1 MAQTTLP
8 LGPGGVQPHSS
19 HSDDTTCSPRPDSPN
34 QHGSLTTG
42 TSSLGSDTAHSTHGP
57 GCSRP
62 SRTGQRGHAV
72 PGQGTVYRSAL
83 VSSSDTTTTMSSD
96 RSPSTRQR
104 RNVAAVKSRA
114 TRTDSAPA
122 PGVRVATLGYPGQ
135 RCAPGW
141 LASGQT
147 PLTSAAISAADA
159 SQCQSAAGAIP
170 RARPA
175 GAAVTAASD
184 TSDPPLSTGV
194 RVQTCATRILPCPR
208 A

>member
-34 QHGSLTTG
+34 QHCSLGTG

-62 SRTGQRGHAV
+62 SRTGQRGQTA

-83 VSSSDTTTTMSSD
+83 VSSSDTTTTISSD
-96 RSPSTRQR
+96 RSSTPQR
-104 RNVAAVKSRA
+104 RSVAPVKSRA

-122 PGVRVATLGYPGQ
+122 PGVRVATLG
-135 RCAPGW
+135 
-141 LASGQT
+141 
-147 PLTSAAISAADA
+147 
-159 SQCQSAAGAIP
+159 
-170 RARPA
+170 
-175 GAAVTAASD
+175 
-184 TSDPPLSTGV
+184 
-194 RVQTCATRILPCPR
+194 
-208 A
+208 